1 MLSFFKILATTD
13 CNTDKESKH
22 IPGTN
27 VLFFLGNHKIPDL
40 FSSGKLHSVH
50 W

>member
-1 MLSFFKILATTD
+1 MLLFFKVLATTD
-13 CNTDKESKH
+13 CDTDKESNH

-27 VLFFLGNHKIPDL
+27 ALFLLGNHKIPYI
-40 FSSGKLHSVH
+40 FSSGKLHSVD